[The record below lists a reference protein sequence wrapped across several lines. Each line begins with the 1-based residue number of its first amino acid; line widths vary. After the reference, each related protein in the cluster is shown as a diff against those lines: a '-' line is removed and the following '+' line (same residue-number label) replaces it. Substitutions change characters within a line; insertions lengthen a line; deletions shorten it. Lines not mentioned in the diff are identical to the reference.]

1 MATATPPRGRDTALP
16 LQRRSGEGPSR
27 PARSLAE
34 ASGSFANEQ
43 YFDLPCALGN
53 EDSDGRSSSAV
64 SVCSGDKAGEL
75 QWHAPRNRLRR
86 MSEDSDTGTRNEYPA
101 YPAAASSVASS
112 FFSAHLLTEA
122 SCERTAGQRLTEN
135 LYGMNMLRSS
145 GSQASERASD
155 TAEPL
160 AKVCGLWGAA
170 PSSSVQP
177 AARMAQ
183 NTAATMAASSRGRPL
198 ADVDDPYHVLSIPTA
213 GTMYLISRADS
224 DQDSGNGGGCFTVR
238 ASQQDLY
245 CLNTSALRLS
255 TDVSA
260 SLSTRRQR
268 NGIALRGGSASA
280 TSPCDRVAVPVCWEY
295 GEWWMTPQSGTRDN
309 FSMRLADTTTPTS
322 VDERRS
328 TPLANSASADV
339 ATQLTCRP
347 PLSTR
352 NSLPRPSPTTAVARQ
367 RQVDTDTTAKTRN
380 ASLAVGSQL
389 PCGATESKASL
400 PAKEQPPLA
409 APKNVAAS
417 PPPLPGTSAVSE
429 VCVAVE
435 HVPASAASLGK
446 GAEDDN
452 TVADIAVHGPRE
464 AMLHSGFSG
473 SAKPIVRRRRR
484 RVSDS
489 GAPTPEAAPFPTADG
504 TVEQPP
510 FHPSSGN
517 STTYSVPRD
526 TQTTPSTILSGI
538 RVRRQSAFTTVASVS
553 RFAVSRVSNLAP
565 LSTPGVHPICSGA
578 DAPRR
583 APSPVCVAAPTAT
596 RKLLPPQAVA
606 AVGQPSWT
614 ACNSL
619 VPEVPHAPAGQG
631 ATAAPLLL
639 PDNTAKGC
647 PSDVSHRP
655 ENHSVA
661 TTVPGAT
668 SSSASTFSEDL
679 TSGSSPRRACAQS
692 LDLQLPPV
700 SAEHRS
706 NSNTDTFLL
715 LRGRVGNAADPPEVL
730 RAGCEVDWYVASQ
743 RDKADAHVANSC
755 PTTLTLTVATSE
767 TPAAPAMRA
776 LATSCGLSDEGGIAR
791 PTEDAPH
798 RLLQANERAQ
808 PHLPKECALGS
819 GGGGAPSRRAV
830 HIPVSASPGIP
841 QKASPT
847 RELAHG
853 HEAAR
858 AQEKRRSSYNPTRF
872 PPGQRRRV
880 GFKENMEVV
889 LPDSKS
895 LRVSTPSWLEFRK
908 PTMREQ
914 GKEMMPSTE
923 EVYTHLMTRSN
934 ALCALVVVDEDAVR
948 KPCLVVSGLSVRV
961 YEEDKEVSLAMG
973 RMAHG
978 VTKALKRRCC
988 AAPSLFLRSASCDDD
1003 EDWSDSDGAAVGIH
1017 CGVGLSNRATSS
1029 GGGGL
1034 PSTLK
1039 SFVLLPDK
1047 KERRS
1052 RSGVFDS
1059 ADPRTGEFDRYLRKF
1074 DVDET
1079 LSRLAGKKECH
1090 SVALE
1095 LLMRTWVT
1103 GHNTCLLLGNGNG
1116 RSTQSLDVVVA
1127 AVESAMS
1134 MLRERLRDPASCVE
1148 LHICMGEVADDE
1160 DSGGAAVVDLL
1171 TSSSGSDEGDDED
1184 DESERVARRRS
1195 RGASHSSKK
1204 SSASRPR
1211 VRLARSL
1218 LLGTF
1223 VKGLRSVKI
1232 DDATRSTGAIGRVL
1246 TLGFLRFNMSAHSSR
1261 NNSMSNL
1268 SSLSSAALHRVH
1280 TSFATL
1286 RLKTICRGADM
1297 RSARLSARESATRGG
1312 MFSSKVRRSRSV
1324 EYRADVFVS
1333 SLLLVY
1339 FGTEYMVLD
1348 TLVQRSQAYRT
1359 AMREEDEGFVHPNA
1373 PVRHQKPV
1381 FHPANWPNA
1390 IGLLESLLCDA
1401 LGGRTRTLACLCL
1414 SEYDSRATLWLRAV
1428 SRARRITNVTPN
1440 CGNVR
1445 NYLVY
1450 LLEQYDVL
1458 AVQQRRR
1465 KQDSRL
1471 LLPELGTP
1479 ATSKRQ
1485 NGGRLAVVRCSKMS
1499 GQWSAYCV
1507 KMMIA
1512 DLDAFLAAPTGEIP
1526 SMERLEIANEM
1537 IPGPQPDSL
1546 TGLRL
1551 AFLSRKE

>member
-1 MATATPPRGRDTALP
+1 MATVTPPRSRDTALP

-27 PARSLAE
+27 PASSLAE

-43 YFDLPCALGN
+43 YFDLPSAPGN

-64 SVCSGDKAGEL
+64 SVCSGDKAGES

-86 MSEDSDTGTRNEYPA
+86 MSEDSDTGTRGEYPT

-112 FFSAHLLTEA
+112 FFSAHLPTEA
-122 SCERTAGQRLTEN
+122 SCERTAEQRLTEN
-135 LYGMNMLRSS
+135 LYGMYMLRSS
-145 GSQASERASD
+145 GSQVSERASD

-160 AKVCGLWGAA
+160 AKACGLWGAA

-177 AARMAQ
+177 TTRMAQ

-198 ADVDDPYHVLSIPTA
+198 ADVDDPYHIFSIPTA

-224 DQDSGNGGGCFTVR
+224 DQESGNGRGRFPVR

-260 SLSTRRQR
+260 SLSTRQQR
-268 NGIALRGGSASA
+268 NGIALHGGSASA
-280 TSPCDRVAVPVCWEY
+280 TSSCDRVAVPVCWEY
-295 GEWWMTPQSGTRDN
+295 GEWWMTPQSGTRDT
-309 FSMRLADTTTPTS
+309 FSVRLAGTTTPTS

-328 TPLANSASADV
+328 TPLASSASADI
-339 ATQLTCRP
+339 TTELTCRP

-367 RQVDTDTTAKTRN
+367 RQADTDTTAKARS
-380 ASLAVGSQL
+380 APLAVGSQL
-389 PCGATESKASL
+389 PCGATESEASL
-400 PAKEQPPLA
+400 QAKEQPPVA
-409 APKNVAAS
+409 APENVAAS
-417 PPPLPGTSAVSE
+417 PPPPGTSAVSE

-435 HVPASAASLGK
+435 HVSASAASLER
-446 GAEDDN
+446 GAEGDS
-452 TVADIAVHGPRE
+452 TVADIAVHGPSE
-464 AMLHSGFSG
+464 AMQHRDVPG
-473 SAKPIVRRRRR
+473 SAKPILRRRRR
-484 RVSDS
+484 RISDS
-489 GAPTPEAAPFPTADG
+489 GAPPPEAAPFPTADG
-504 TVEQPP
+504 IVEQPP
-510 FHPSSGN
+510 LHPSSGN
-517 STTYSVPRD
+517 GTTYSVARD

-538 RVRRQSAFTTVASVS
+538 PGRRQSAFTTAASVS

-565 LSTPGVHPICSGA
+565 LSAPGVHPICSGA
-578 DAPRR
+578 DAPPR
-583 APSPVCVAAPTAT
+583 APSPVCVAVLTAT

-606 AVGQPSWT
+606 AAVQPSWT
-614 ACNSL
+614 ACTSL

-631 ATAAPLLL
+631 ATPAPLLS
-639 PDNTAKGC
+639 PENAAKGC

-661 TTVPGAT
+661 TTVAGAT

-700 SAEHRS
+700 GAEPRS
-706 NSNTDTFLL
+706 NSNADTFLL
-715 LRGRVGNAADPPEVL
+715 LRGRVGNAAVPSEAL
-730 RAGCEVDWYVASQ
+730 RAGCEADWYIAGQ
-743 RDKADAHVANSC
+743 RDKVDARVATSC
-755 PTTLTLTVATSE
+755 PTTLTLTVAASE
-767 TPAAPAMRA
+767 TPAAPTMSA
-776 LATSCGLSDEGGIAR
+776 LATSRGLSDEGGIAH

-798 RLLQANERAQ
+798 HLLQASERAQ
-808 PHLPKECALGS
+808 PQLPKECALGS
-819 GGGGAPSRRAV
+819 GGDGAPLRRAV

-853 HEAAR
+853 HEAAG
-858 AQEKRRSSYNPTRF
+858 AQGKRRNAYSPTRS

-880 GFKENMEVV
+880 SCKENMEVV

-895 LRVSTPSWLEFRK
+895 LRVSTSSWLEFRK
-908 PTMREQ
+908 PTMRAQ

-923 EVYTHLMTRSN
+923 EVYTHLMTRSH

-978 VTKALKRRCC
+978 VMRALKRRCC
-988 AAPSLFLRSASCDDD
+988 AAPSRFLRRANYDDD
-1003 EDWSDSDGAAVGIH
+1003 EDSSDSDGAAVGIH
-1017 CGVGLSNRATSS
+1017 RGVGLSNRAASS

-1059 ADPRTGEFDRYLRKF
+1059 ADPCAGEFDRYLHKF

-1116 RSTQSLDVVVA
+1116 RSTHSLDVAVA

-1134 MLRERLRDPASCVE
+1134 LLRERLRDPASCVE

-1160 DSGGAAVVDLL
+1160 DNGGAAVVDLL
-1171 TSSSGSDEGDDED
+1171 TSSSGSDEGDNED
-1184 DESERVARRRS
+1184 DESEKVARRRS

-1211 VRLARSL
+1211 VRLARSP

-1232 DDATRSTGAIGRVL
+1232 YDATCSTGAIGRVL

-1268 SSLSSAALHRVH
+1268 SSLNSAALRRVH

-1286 RLKTICRGADM
+1286 QLKTICRGADM
-1297 RSARLSARESATRGG
+1297 RGARLSARESATRGG
-1312 MFSSKVRRSRSV
+1312 KFSSQVRRSRSV
-1324 EYRADVFVS
+1324 EYSADVFVS

-1339 FGTEYMVLD
+1339 FGTEHMVLN

-1381 FHPANWPNA
+1381 FHPDNWPNA

-1471 LLPELGTP
+1471 LLPELCTP
-1479 ATSKRQ
+1479 AISMRQ
-1485 NGGRLAVVRCSKMS
+1485 NGGHLAAVRCSKMN

-1526 SMERLEIANEM
+1526 SMERLEIANEI
-1537 IPGPQPDSL
+1537 IPGPQPDPL

>member
-16 LQRRSGEGPSR
+16 LQSRSGEGLSR
-27 PARSLAE
+27 PAMSLVE

-43 YFDLPCALGN
+43 YFDLPCAPGN
-53 EDSDGRSSSAV
+53 EDSGCRSSSAV
-64 SVCSGDKAGEL
+64 SVCSGDKAGES

-86 MSEDSDTGTRNEYPA
+86 KSEDSDTGTRGEYPA
-101 YPAAASSVASS
+101 YPATASSVASS

-122 SCERTAGQRLTEN
+122 YCERTAEQRLTEN
-135 LYGMNMLRSS
+135 LYGINMLRSS

-155 TAEPL
+155 TAEPV
-160 AKVCGLWGAA
+160 AKACGLWGAA

-177 AARMAQ
+177 ATRMAQ
-183 NTAATMAASSRGRPL
+183 NTATTMAASSRGRPL
-198 ADVDDPYHVLSIPTA
+198 ADVDDPYHILSIPTA
-213 GTMYLISRADS
+213 GTMYLISRAGS
-224 DQDSGNGGGCFTVR
+224 DQESGNGGGRFTVPV
-238 ASQQDLY
+238 SQQDLY
-245 CLNTSALRLS
+245 CLNNSALRLS

-260 SLSTRRQR
+260 SLSTRQQR
-268 NGIALRGGSASA
+268 NGVALRGGSASA
-280 TSPCDRVAVPVCWEY
+280 TSSCDRVAVPVCWDY
-295 GEWWMTPQSGTRDN
+295 GEWWMTPQSRTRDN
-309 FSMRLADTTTPTS
+309 FSVHLAGTATPTS
-322 VDERRS
+322 VDERHS

-339 ATQLTCRP
+339 TTELTCRP
-347 PLSTR
+347 PLYTR

-367 RQVDTDTTAKTRN
+367 RQADTDTTAKARN
-380 ASLAVGSQL
+380 APLAVGSQL
-389 PCGATESKASL
+389 PYGATDSKASL
-400 PAKEQPPLA
+400 QAKEQPPVA
-409 APKNVAAS
+409 ASKNVAAS
-417 PPPLPGTSAVSE
+417 PPPPPGTSAVSE

-435 HVPASAASLGK
+435 HVPASAASLEK
-446 GAEDDN
+446 GAEDDS

-464 AMLHSGFSG
+464 AVQHRDVPG
-473 SAKPIVRRRRR
+473 SAKPIVRQRRR

-489 GAPTPEAAPFPTADG
+489 GAPNPEAAPFPTADG
-504 TVEQPP
+504 FVEQPP
-510 FHPSSGN
+510 LHPSSGN
-517 STTYSVPRD
+517 RTTYSVARD

-538 RVRRQSAFTTVASVS
+538 PGRRQSAFTTAASVS

-565 LSTPGVHPICSGA
+565 LSTPGVHPIRSGA
-578 DAPRR
+578 DAPPRT
-583 APSPVCVAAPTAT
+583 PSPVCVAVLTAT
-596 RKLLPPQAVA
+596 RKLLPPQAVV
-606 AVGQPSWT
+606 AVGQLSWT
-614 ACNSL
+614 ACTSF
-619 VPEVPHAPAGQG
+619 VPKVPHAPAGQG
-631 ATAAPLLL
+631 ATAAPLLS

-647 PSDVSHRP
+647 PSDVSYRP

-661 TTVPGAT
+661 TTVAGAT

-692 LDLQLPPV
+692 LDLQQPPV
-700 SAEHRS
+700 GAEPRS

-715 LRGRVGNAADPPEVL
+715 LCGRVENAADPPEAL
-730 RAGCEVDWYVASQ
+730 RAGCEVDCCMAGQ
-743 RDKADAHVANSC
+743 RDKGDAHVATSC
-755 PTTLTLTVATSE
+755 PPTLTLTVAASE
-767 TPAAPAMRA
+767 TPAAPTMRA
-776 LATSCGLSDEGGIAR
+776 LATSRGLSDEGGIAH

-798 RLLQANERAQ
+798 RVLEANERAQ
-808 PHLPKECALGS
+808 PQLPKECALDS
-819 GGGGAPSRRAV
+819 GGDGAPSRRAV
-830 HIPVSASPGIP
+830 HVAVSASPGIP

-858 AQEKRRSSYNPTRF
+858 AQEKRKSPYSPTRS

-889 LPDSKS
+889 LPDSKF
-895 LRVSTPSWLEFRK
+895 LRVSTSSWLEFRK
-908 PTMREQ
+908 PNMREQ

-978 VTKALKRRCC
+978 VKALKRRCC
-988 AAPSLFLRSASCDDD
+988 AAPSRFLRSASYDDD
-1003 EDWSDSDGAAVGIH
+1003 EDSSDSDGAAVGIH
-1017 CGVGLSNRATSS
+1017 RGVGLSNRAASS

-1034 PSTLK
+1034 PSTIK

-1052 RSGVFDS
+1052 RSGVFDL
-1059 ADPRTGEFDRYLRKF
+1059 ADPRAGEFDRYLHKF

-1116 RSTQSLDVVVA
+1116 RSTHSLDVVVA

-1160 DSGGAAVVDLL
+1160 DNGGAAVVDLL
-1171 TSSSGSDEGDDED
+1171 TSSSGSDEGDDEN
-1184 DESERVARRRS
+1184 DESEKVARRRS

-1211 VRLARSL
+1211 VRLARGP

-1232 DDATRSTGAIGRVL
+1232 DDATCSTGAIGRVL

-1268 SSLSSAALHRVH
+1268 SSLNSAALRRVH

-1312 MFSSKVRRSRSV
+1312 KFSSQVRRSRSV

-1359 AMREEDEGFVHPNA
+1359 AMREEGEGFVHPNA

-1401 LGGRTRTLACLCL
+1401 LGGRARTLVCLCL
-1414 SEYDSRATLWLRAV
+1414 SEYDLRATLWLRAV
-1428 SRARRITNVTPN
+1428 SRARRITNVMPN

-1450 LLEQYDVL
+1450 LLEQYDAL

-1479 ATSKRQ
+1479 ATSMRQ
-1485 NGGRLAVVRCSKMS
+1485 NGGRLAAVRCSKMN

-1507 KMMIA
+1507 KMVIA

-1537 IPGPQPDSL
+1537 IPGPQPDPL

-1551 AFLSRKE
+1551 AFLSMKE